1 MSAALSMSHIDVHT
15 AVNLRPYLHT
25 YFRNKLHRFPVWT
38 ARQVHRRVQQ
48 LDQFMQDTPLAPF
61 IDVEEIGGLIYVLVN
76 DSTAAIQLPYSDMFL
91 VIRKHL
97 LELPED

>member
-1 MSAALSMSHIDVHT
+1 MSASLSMSHIDLAT
-15 AVNLRPYLHT
+15 RINLRPYLHT

-48 LDQFMQDTPLAPF
+48 LDELDLPLTF

-91 VIRKHL
+91 VIRTHL
-97 LELPED
+97 LDLPED

>member
-1 MSAALSMSHIDVHT
+1 MTALSMSHIDLNTRINVREY
-15 AVNLRPYLHT
+15 VNT

-38 ARQVHRRVQQ
+38 ARQVHSCVRQ
-48 LDQFMQDTPLAPF
+48 LEMFSDPLLF